1 MRVPFINFEPM
12 HSEIRDE
19 IIEAFK
25 KVYDRNWFIL
35 GQSVENFE
43 KDFSKY
49 CNTDYCISCG
59 NGLDALCLILR
70 GYDIG
75 EGDEVIIP
83 SNTYI
88 ATALAVSNVG
98 AKVVLVEP
106 DIKTFNI
113 DVNKIEG
120 AITKRTKAI
129 IAVHLYGRPIDA
141 DKVRELCKKFNLKFI
156 EDAAQAHGAIYKG
169 EKIGSLGDAAGFSFY
184 PGKNLGALGDGGA
197 VVTSDII
204 LAQKVRALRNY
215 GSFIK
220 YHNEF
225 KGVNS
230 RLDEIQ
236 AEFLIVKIRQLYKWN
251 NDRQKIAKLYL
262 ERINNSKIILPDV
275 KLVKDS
281 IWHVFA
287 VRTKYRTELEQHLKD
302 KGIGTLIHYPIP
314 LHLQKA
320 YKDLGYKSGDFP
332 IAEKISRTVL
342 SLPMWYGMSD
352 DEINYVIGVL
362 NQW

>member
-1 MRVPFINFEPM
+1 MEVPFINFEPM
-12 HSEIRDE
+12 HNEIRDE

-35 GQSVENFE
+35 GESVEKFE
-43 KDFSKY
+43 KNFLKF

-75 EGDEVIIP
+75 VGDEVIVP

-113 DVNKIEG
+113 DVNKIEE

-129 IAVHLYGRPIDA
+129 IAVHLYGRPVEV
-141 DKVRELCKKFNLKFI
+141 DKVRVLCEKYNLKFI

-197 VVTSDII
+197 ILTSDIV

-215 GSFIK
+215 GSNIK
-220 YHNEF
+220 YHNEY

-236 AEFLIVKIRQLYKWN
+236 AEFLIVKLRYLYKWN
-251 NDRQKIAKLYL
+251 NERQKIARLYI
-262 ERINNSKIILPDV
+262 ERINNSKLILPDLN
-275 KLVKDS
+275 LVKES
-281 IWHVFA
+281 VWHVFPL
-287 VRTKYRTELEQHLKD
+287 RTECRNELKQYLKD

-314 LHLQKA
+314 IHLQKA
-320 YKDLGYKSGDFP
+320 YKDLGYKLGDFP
-332 IAEKISRTVL
+332 IAEEISTTVL
-342 SLPMWYGMSD
+342 SLPMWYGMSE
-352 DEINYVIGVL
+352 DEVNYVIDVL